1 MIQTI
6 TDVSKLNYIIG
17 ACSECS
23 LGFYQRAEGRDLFA
37 CTNPKCYHVVAERD
51 FTRYLDPGESLIL
64 VHAPA
69 DEVGER
75 LARTPLVAWT
85 DVPLPVRVTL

>member
-6 TDVSKLNYIIG
+6 TDTTKINYVVG
-17 ACSECS
+17 ACSQCPS
-23 LGFYQRAEGRDLFA
+23 GFYQQAEAHGLFA
-37 CTNPKCYHVVAERD
+37 CTNPQCHHIAAERD

-69 DEVGER
+69 REVGER

-85 DVPLPVRVTL
+85 DAPLPVRVIV